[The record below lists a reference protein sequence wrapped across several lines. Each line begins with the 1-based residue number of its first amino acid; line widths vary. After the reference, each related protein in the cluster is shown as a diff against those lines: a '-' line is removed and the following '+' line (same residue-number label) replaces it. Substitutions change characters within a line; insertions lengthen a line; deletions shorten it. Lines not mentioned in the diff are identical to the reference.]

1 MCQVN
6 RCLWTTSVSDFLGG
20 TTVWGTVWG
29 SFEGALEQGRW
40 SKDVRCNLEEGA
52 PPPSVSYLPTRPK
65 TLLHQLS
72 FSPFCLL
79 PALLPIVLFIFSL
92 ECHSHFPLPANVFL
106 THFQI
111 SVLVICVFPN
121 HSNNY
126 LNEI

>member
-1 MCQVN
+1 MRGRPVPLDDQCEG
-6 RCLWTTSVSDFLGG
+6 LFGGWTAIL
-20 TTVWGTVWG
+20 GTVWG

-72 FSPFCLL
+72 FSSFCLL
-79 PALLPIVLFIFSL
+79 PLLPILLFVFSL
-92 ECHSHFPLPANVFL
+92 QCHSHFSPNVFL

-111 SVLVICVFPN
+111 
-121 HSNNY
+121 
-126 LNEI
+126 